1 MHRHAFSLIELSIV
15 LVILGLLTGGIL
27 AGQSLIRAA
36 ELNSIVRDYARYNT
50 AVHTFL
56 EKYMALPGDMT
67 NATRFWGAADSS
79 TGTTTG
85 CYTTAA
91 TSGSKA
97 TCNGNG
103 NGALY
108 HYDSAGSG
116 DDTSWAA
123 PEWFRA
129 WQHLANA
136 GLVEGSYTGVT
147 AAMPRGAQPGVNVP
161 AARITN
167 VGFTLL
173 SLNASVTNS
182 GVWVGRSETFAV
194 GRLATGSETAN
205 PAFLPAEAW
214 NIDLKS
220 DDGKP
225 NTGLV
230 RDGKG
235 FTSCHTGSGTSY
247 EYAVSTQTVVCTL
260 YMAIN
265 PPGGNGT

>member
-1 MHRHAFSLIELSIV
+1 MHTRAFSLVELSIV

-36 ELNSIVRDYARYNT
+36 EMNSVVSDYARYRT
-50 AVHTFL
+50 AVQTFQ

-67 NATRFWGAADSS
+67 TATKFWGAADGS
-79 TGTTTG
+79 TGTTTS

-91 TSGSKA
+91 TAGSKA

-103 NGALY
+103 NGGLF
-108 HYDSAGSG
+108 HNDPNCT
-116 DDTSWAA
+116 DDTICAA

-136 GLVEGSYTGVT
+136 GLVEGSYTGV
-147 AAMPRGAQPGVNVP
+147 AAAAPRGAQPGVNVP
-161 AARITN
+161 TSKISN
-167 VGFTLL
+167 VGFTLI
-173 SLNASVTNS
+173 SLNASATNG

-194 GRLATGSETAN
+194 GKLATGSETAN
-205 PAFLPAEAW
+205 PAFTPAEAW
-214 NIDLKS
+214 NLDLKT

-235 FTSCHTGSGTSY
+235 FSSCHTGSGSAW
-247 EYAVSTQTVVCTL
+247 EYAVSTKTVVCCL

-265 PPGGNGT
+265 HPGGDGS